1 MSLFFMKTLLA
12 CTMLVFAVSMVSSDA
27 IAKDDEEGKNPVVV
41 LKTTM
46 GDIEI
51 ELFQKEAPI
60 SVKNFLWYV
69 ENRFY
74 EDLTFHRVM
83 PNFMIQGGG
92 FNIKMKQ
99 KEGNAPIVN
108 EATNGLSNDRG
119 TLAMARTPV
128 INSASSQFFINLV
141 DNAGLNHRAKTQQ
154 GFGYAVF
161 GKVIGGM
168 DVADKIAKVET
179 HSYMGNDNVPVE
191 PIVIE
196 KAYVVGKS
204 KKKK

>member
-27 IAKDDEEGKNPVVV
+27 IAKDDKEGKNPVVV
-41 LKTTM
+41 LKTNM
-46 GDIEI
+46 GDVEI

-69 ENRFY
+69 ENEFY
-74 EDLTFHRVM
+74 EGLIFHRII
-83 PNFMIQGGG
+83 PNFMVQGGG

-108 EATNGLSNDRG
+108 EATNGLLNDRG
-119 TLAMARTPV
+119 TLAMARTNV

-141 DNAGLNHRAKTQQ
+141 DNSSLNHRAKTQQ

-161 GKVIGGM
+161 AKVIGGM
-168 DVADKIAKVET
+168 DVVDKMAKAKT
-179 HSYMGNDNVPVE
+179 QSHMGYNDVPTD